1 MTPLALAWLSI
12 PTAWRQPQGPV
23 RRRDLC
29 LRFQYRDQGETPMQE
44 RPFLTLPE
52 ELLLACGNPE
62 QGLIRRPDFFNRALS
77 GAVLAELELCGA
89 ITIED
94 AKIVELRPL
103 TLGEPV
109 IDALF
114 EQLSSDIGLGQPE
127 TGQPRLVSPPD
138 NLRRLRQDLP
148 RGFSARVS
156 AAMRIGLAA
165 YLPNWPLHGWIS
177 TWPHFR
183 DIEERCLAAMESRG
197 LVIAHRRRF
206 LGVVPRTS
214 WSALSPEHAR
224 ESADRIDEAVRAVTG
239 ADRSGRQSRR
249 AVHLVALVGA
259 AGLSERLYPGREHHA
274 TRRSIEEVT
283 NGNPIATAV
292 SFVREADERA
302 RRAND

>member
-1 MTPLALAWLSI
+1 M
-12 PTAWRQPQGPV
+12 
-23 RRRDLC
+23 
-29 LRFQYRDQGETPMQE
+29 
-44 RPFLTLPE
+44 
-52 ELLLACGNPE
+52 
-62 QGLIRRPDFFNRALS
+62 
-77 GAVLAELELCGA
+77 
-89 ITIED
+89 
-94 AKIVELRPL
+94 ELRPL

-114 EQLSSDIGLGQPE
+114 EQLSSDIGLGQPD

-138 NLRRLRQDLP
+138 NLRRLRQELP
-148 RGFSARVS
+148 RGFTARVS

-224 ESADRIDEAVRAVTG
+224 ESADRIDEAVRRSLGRTG
-239 ADRSGRQSRR
+239 PEGSPGARYIWSPWSGLPALASASTPAASTTPPAAASRRSPTAIRLPPLSASSGRLTSGRGARMTEASIPRTRTSR
-249 AVHLVALVGA
+249 
-259 AGLSERLYPGREHHA
+259 
-274 TRRSIEEVT
+274 
-283 NGNPIATAV
+283 
-292 SFVREADERA
+292 DCA
-302 RRAND
+302 R